1 MNNQVL
7 MRVCLTLLA
16 AWFSAQAA
24 GIHRISLFI
33 GMDKGL
39 EGETSLRFAARDAKE
54 MAAIFRQSG
63 LYPADGL
70 TLLTNTSMESVRQ
83 AMRSLESSVSR
94 WKKQGDQ
101 TYVFLYFSGHGD
113 AQSLHIGGS
122 KLMREDLVAWLNGL
136 PCELKI
142 VVLDACE
149 SGDFLRSKGGRFLKD
164 LPVQI
169 EDNLKSRGII
179 IVSSTSRGE
188 LAQESDEYKGA
199 VFTHHL
205 ANGLRGLADY
215 NGDGWIGLQEAFEYS
230 RRATSM
236 DMVLNGSLRQN
247 PSFDLDL
254 VGASDPG
261 LIPIDKGKSWMLLRN
276 FPAGNLDIYDANT
289 LDRVARVWLAGSDS
303 LAYRIQSGGYL
314 FRFHEGGREYLHTDL
329 VGKNDGVLIDRRK
342 FRERVRGSWASKCG
356 PSVLM
361 RGFQAAFGAP
371 HPFPGVPMRMN
382 RIDYVKRTAGSK
394 EILFLGF
401 ATGGNADTSTKLT
414 NDIEFY
420 RLGISK
426 SFFLAGS
433 RRIRMSAGG
442 LASYS
447 LTRQTLTDE
456 RFSGS
461 PIPTGSGF
469 IPARTTQWAN
479 LYQVGFPFELEWAVF
494 GRFWLSGEAVYS
506 LYGYRDMG
514 GDRLRVRLELEP
526 FVNFGFHF

>member
-1 MNNQVL
+1 MKNLTL
-7 MRVCLTLLA
+7 MRGCLVVLA
-16 AWFSAQAA
+16 AWIYAQAA

-33 GMDKGL
+33 GMDQGL
-39 EGETSLRFAARDAKE
+39 ESEASLRFAARDARE

-63 LYPADGL
+63 LYPSDGL
-70 TLLTNTSMESVRQ
+70 ILLTNASMESVRQ
-83 AMRSLESSVSR
+83 AMRSLETAALR
-94 WKKQGDQ
+94 WRKQGDQ

-149 SGDFLRSKGGRFLKD
+149 SGDFLRSKGGRFLQD

-169 EDNLKSRGII
+169 ENNLKSRGSI
-179 IVSSTSRGE
+179 IVTSTSRGE

-236 DMVLNGSLRQN
+236 DMAKNGSLRQN

-261 LIPIDKGKSWMLLRN
+261 LIPIDNGKSWMLLRH
-276 FPAGNLDIYDANT
+276 FPAGNLDIYDANS
-289 LDRVARVWLAGSDS
+289 LDRVARVWLSGSDS

-314 FRFHEGGREYLHTDL
+314 FRFQEGGKEFLHTDI
-329 VGKNDGVLIDRRK
+329 VGNGGGALIDRRK
-342 FRERVRGSWASKCG
+342 FREQVRGAWASKG
-356 PSVLM
+356 GRPVRLK
-361 RGFQAAFGAP
+361 GLQTTFGTP
-371 HPFPGVPMRMN
+371 HPFPGIPMRMS
-382 RIDYVKRTAGSK
+382 RIDYVKRTAGAK
-394 EILFLGF
+394 EAVSLGF
-401 ATGGNADTSTKLT
+401 AAGGNRDTSTKLSS
-414 NDIEFY
+414 DIEFY
-420 RLGISK
+420 RLGVSK

-433 RRIRMSAGG
+433 RRLRLSGGG

-447 LTRQTLTDE
+447 LVRQSMTDE
-456 RFSGS
+456 RFGGS

-469 IPARTTQWAN
+469 IPAETTQWAN
-479 LYQVGFPFELEWAVF
+479 LYQVGAPFELEWAVF

-506 LYGYRDMG
+506 LYGYKDVG
-514 GDRLRVRLELEP
+514 NDRLRVRMELEP
-526 FVNFGFHF
+526 FVNIGFHF